1 MTIVTTQHAKAK
13 ASVQLHVLSR
23 AARSTAFTITLCT
36 DSAACTRPCNIH
48 TQVSHFAVLVALL
61 VEKVAREW
69 LPLKKCFGQLF
80 LLLRPSRG
88 PISKTEKTSKMRAP
102 SDCPLK
108 NRLSLAYAS
117 PEISGLYTHRHTHT
131 QTHRHTI
138 KVLWTPVGLRLPQE
152 LLVIQVAEQL
162 LPKLNS

>member
-117 PEISGLYTHRHTHT
+117 PEISGLYTHRHTD
-131 QTHRHTI
+131 RHTI
-138 KVLWTPVGLRLPQE
+138 KVLWTPVGYTPPSG
-152 LLVIQVAEQL
+152 IKSAGAG
-162 LPKLNS
+162 PAGG

>member
-1 MTIVTTQHAKAK
+1 MQRQKPQCNYMYLAE
-13 ASVQLHVLSR
+13 QLDR
-23 AARSTAFTITLCT
+23 RPFTITLCT

-48 TQVSHFAVLVALL
+48 TQVSHFAFLVALL
-61 VEKVAREW
+61 LEKVAREW

-80 LLLRPSRG
+80 LLLRPSHG

-117 PEISGLYTHRHTHT
+117 PEISGLYTHRHTH
-131 QTHRHTI
+131 RHTI
-138 KVLWTPVGLRLPQE
+138 KVLWTPVGYTPPSGIIY
-152 LLVIQVAEQL
+152 VISYVVQ
-162 LPKLNS
+162 

>member
-80 LLLRPSRG
+80 LLLGPSRG

-108 NRLSLAYAS
+108 NRSSLAYAS
-117 PEISGLYTHRHTHT
+117 PEISGLHTHT
-131 QTHRHTI
+131 DRHTI

-152 LLVIQVAEQL
+152 KFDFPLI
-162 LPKLNS
+162 

>member
-1 MTIVTTQHAKAK
+1 MTIVTMQHAKAK

-23 AARSTAFTITLCT
+23 ATRSTAFTLCT

-61 VEKVAREW
+61 LEKVAREW
-69 LPLKKCFGQLF
+69 LPLKKCFDQLF

-117 PEISGLYTHRHTHT
+117 PEISGLYTHRQTDRQTDT
-131 QTHRHTI
+131 QLKFCGPR
-138 KVLWTPVGLRLPQE
+138 
-152 LLVIQVAEQL
+152 
-162 LPKLNS
+162 